1 MSRLLSLY
9 PRAWRDRYEAEVGD
23 LVAARPMSFRD
34 NIDLVRGA
42 VDAWLH
48 PQVVV
53 GSGSAHDDEARDLVS
68 TVPAVI
74 GGLLWMA
81 GGLIV
86 AAAPYGA
93 DGYKEADAGL
103 VVLALAA
110 FVCGA
115 AAVSIAQTLPVGSR
129 GATAC
134 AVVMLASALLLLTP
148 WPVLVVGF
156 YGYVFST
163 LAFGVL
169 IGRERM
175 AGAGASLAGTALIL
189 LGLNLQNSQALL
201 AVPFGL
207 AWIALG
213 LIRMRRLPIAAHP

>member
-23 LVAARPMSFRD
+23 LIAARPMSFRD
-34 NIDLVRGA
+34 RFDLVRGA

-48 PQVVV
+48 PQVMV

-74 GGLLWMA
+74 GGLLWIA
-81 GGLIV
+81 GGVIV

-93 DGYKEADAGL
+93 DGYKVADLGILAF
-103 VVLALAA
+103 ALAA
-110 FVCGA
+110 FVSGA
-115 AAVSIAQTLPVGSR
+115 AALSIAQTLRVGSR
-129 GATAC
+129 GATAS

-148 WPVLVVGF
+148 WPVLVIGF

-163 LAFGVL
+163 IAFGAL
-169 IGRERM
+169 IARETM
-175 AGAGASLAGTALIL
+175 VGAGASLVGAALIL
-189 LGLNLQNSQALL
+189 LGLNLQNSQSLL

-207 AWIALG
+207 AWIAVG
-213 LIRMRRLPIAAHP
+213 VVRMRRLPVATGT